1 MSPSRGS
8 TIGIREPILAFT
20 SRTGSGSTCPRHRR
34 NRRPR
39 LSRRQRLDRK
49 PGEMLSYIVHR
60 ILIMIPT
67 LIAISIVIFTIINLP
82 PGDYFSTYI
91 AELQSSGEAAD
102 LAKIHFLQVQYGFD
116 RPLWEQYLY
125 WVAGLLQGDMGY
137 SFAYNL
143 PVKDVVG
150 DRLLMT
156 FVVSFTTI
164 IFTYVVAF
172 PIGVYSA
179 IHQYSWSDHVLTLL
193 GFLGLAIPS
202 FLLAL
207 VLLYL
212 ANVYFGILIGG
223 LMDPQFVDQPWTWQ
237 KVLSVLAHI
246 WIPVIVIG
254 TAGTASMIRRLRAN
268 LLDELQKQYVVTA
281 RAKGLPP
288 IRTLLKYPLRMALNP
303 FISDIGSLL
312 PHVISG
318 AAIVSVVMSLT
329 TTGPMLLDALRSQDM
344 YLAGSFLMF
353 MAFLSVIG
361 VFISDLALAVLDPRI
376 RLQAGR
382 GGWAGCV
389 SEGGAR

>member
-1 MSPSRGS
+1 
-8 TIGIREPILAFT
+8 
-20 SRTGSGSTCPRHRR
+20 
-34 NRRPR
+34 
-39 LSRRQRLDRK
+39 
-49 PGEMLSYIVHR
+49 
-60 ILIMIPT
+60 MIPT

-102 LAKIHFLQVQYGFD
+102 LAKINFLKAQYGFD
-116 RPLWEQYLY
+116 RPLWEQSVF
-125 WVAGLLQGDMGY
+125 WAGGLLHGDMGY

-143 PVKDVVG
+143 PVNQVVG

-156 FVVSFTTI
+156 FIVSLSTI
-164 IFTYVVAF
+164 LFTYIVAF

-179 IHQYSWSDHVLTLL
+179 THQYSWSDHLLTLL
-193 GFLGLAIPS
+193 GFLGLATPS

-212 ANVYFGILIGG
+212 ANVYFGISIGG
-223 LMDPQFVDQPWTWQ
+223 LMDPKYVDQPWSFG
-237 KVLSVLAHI
+237 KFFSVAAHL
-246 WIPVIVIG
+246 WIPVVVIG

-281 RAKGLPP
+281 RAKGLHPLK
-288 IRTLLKYPLRMALNP
+288 LLFKYPLRMALNP

-318 AAIVSVVMSLT
+318 AAIVSVVMSLP

-353 MAFLSVIG
+353 MAFLTVIG

-382 GGWAGCV
+382 R
-389 SEGGAR
+389 E